1 MTDVA
6 ALIERQREG
15 FTLEAGLYRAP
26 AVLAAELALIFRR
39 HWLFAGHSCEVPK
52 PGDFFTYK
60 IGEDSLIVVRAEDG
74 RLRALHNVCR
84 HRGSLVCERAQ
95 GHAMRLVCP
104 YHAWTYGLDGR
115 LLRAPGTSGLD
126 RSRFGLKSIHAEEVA
141 GLIFVNLAERPEP
154 IDALRAH
161 FEPILG
167 PQRLERARIAKVVDY
182 DLPVNWKTV
191 VENNR
196 ECLHCPANHRLYVS
210 VTYDVDNHD
219 PARRAEIEARL
230 AECRER
236 WAAMGLDTSR
246 VNTSSDATAPGFR
259 ANRTPV
265 RQGFVTES
273 RDGRPVAPLM
283 GDFSDSTWAPRAPTP
298 TSTSGATPT
307 ATMPTQCAS
316 RRLPPTARS
325 SVRTG
330 WSGTMRSKAATT
342 TSSGSW
348 RSTPPPWPKTGRSAG
363 GSPQGVRSSAY
374 EPGPLSPDR
383 EQNVQG
389 FLHWYLGVMRVAGER
404 L

>member
-1 MTDVA
+1 MSDVA

-60 IGEDSLIVVRAEDG
+60 IGDDSLIVVRAEDG

-115 LLRAPGTSGLD
+115 LLQAPGTSGLD
-126 RSRFGLKSIHAEEVA
+126 RSRFGLKAIHAEEVA

-219 PARRAEIEARL
+219 PAKQAEIEARL
-230 AECRER
+230 ARVPR
-236 WAAMGLDTSR
+236 ALGGHGAGPRR

-283 GDFSDSTWAPRAPTP
+283 GDFTDPDM
-298 TSTSGATPT
+298 G
-307 ATMPTQCAS
+307 
-316 RRLPPTARS
+316 TARANTNVNFWCHANS
-325 SVRTG
+325 DYANTVRITPIAPDRTLVRAYWLVRG
-330 WSGTMRSKAATT
+330 DALEGQDYDLERLLEVHATT
-342 TSSGSW
+342 MAEDW
-348 RSTPPPWPKTGRSAG
+348 AICRRVA
-363 GSPQGVRSSAY
+363 QGVRSSAY

-383 EQNVQG
+383 EQNVSG
-389 FLHWYLGVMRVAGER
+389 FLRWYLGHAD
-404 L
+404 